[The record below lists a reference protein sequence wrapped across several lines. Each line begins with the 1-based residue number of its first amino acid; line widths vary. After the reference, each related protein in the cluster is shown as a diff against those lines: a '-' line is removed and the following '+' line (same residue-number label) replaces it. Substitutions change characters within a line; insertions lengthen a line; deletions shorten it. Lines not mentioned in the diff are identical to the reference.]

1 METKRP
7 VNICSRMKVWIEL
20 GRVEIKSKQGL
31 IADLQ
36 TRIKVLQA
44 EATPDLSTIH
54 SLESRVAALQAE
66 LKNDRLQQEA
76 MEEEYLAECS

>member
-1 METKRP
+1 METKRW
-7 VNICSRMKVWIEL
+7 VNICSRLKVWIER
-20 GRVEIKSKQGL
+20 GRAEIKSKEGL

-44 EATPDLSTIH
+44 EPTPDLSTIH
-54 SLESRVAALQAE
+54 GLEARVAALQAE
-66 LKNDRLQQEA
+66 LNNDRLQQEA